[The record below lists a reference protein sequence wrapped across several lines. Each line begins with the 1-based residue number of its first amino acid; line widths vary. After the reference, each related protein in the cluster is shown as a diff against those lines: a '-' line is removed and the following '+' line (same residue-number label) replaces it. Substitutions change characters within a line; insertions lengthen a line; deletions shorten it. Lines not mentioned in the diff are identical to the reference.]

1 MSFLKHRLIL
11 AFVVKSVENNILINL
26 KKKLLFNYWSK
37 LLIRKPNLKIIKV
50 VTFFLQG
57 CQKTLNLGI

>member
-1 MSFLKHRLIL
+1 M
-11 AFVVKSVENNILINL
+11 VKSVENNILINL